1 MSIRPCLLAALLAL
15 GSASAAHATTWFVQS
30 GGPQLAYNPQ
40 TLTIQPGDT
49 VSFSNL
55 GGFHNVVAD
64 DGSFRC
70 ARGCDGDGNNGNGN
84 ASSAIW
90 RASVTFPRAGKFGYF
105 CEPHGAPGAGMFG
118 TIIVA
123 APQPVPIDPAGGG
136 GFAATLIGLLALSA
150 WRRLRR

>member
-1 MSIRPCLLAALLAL
+1 LFA
-15 GSASAAHATTWFVQS
+15 SASHATTWFVQS
-30 GGPQLAYNPQ
+30 GGPQLAFNPQ

-105 CEPHGAPGAGMFG
+105 CEPHGGPGAGMFG

-123 APQPVPIDPAGGG
+123 APQPVPIDPSGGAM
-136 GFAATLIGLLALSA
+136 FAAVLAGLLALVA
-150 WRRLRR
+150 MRRLAR